1 MSNHDIYDNEQ
12 HEFTPD
18 PFYIIDKHNFNVNAF
33 WEDYKS
39 RNISLDLEKV
49 KEVLIPLCTHK
60 ETSRLI
66 QELITY
72 GSDADRSIIFEKTK
86 GSII

>member
-33 WEDYKS
+33 WED
-39 RNISLDLEKV
+39 
-49 KEVLIPLCTHK
+49 
-60 ETSRLI
+60 
-66 QELITY
+66 
-72 GSDADRSIIFEKTK
+72 
-86 GSII
+86 